1 MMRSRLIAVLAV
13 AGTVCTPLSAK
24 DFRFG
29 NLEGLL
35 ETTIAYGV
43 LARVENPDDDLIAK
57 VSGGNASGSNG
68 DDGTQN
74 YDTGIASNMA
84 RISEELTL
92 RYGNFGAYVRGY
104 AFYDYENQDQDRE
117 RTSLNSGAKD
127 IVGKDAD
134 LLENYLVARGHVLG
148 APVLARLG
156 DQILNWGQTV
166 FIRDGVDVINPVNLV
181 AALQPA
187 SSAKD
192 VFVPQGMLWA
202 AASIT
207 ENYAIEGFYQY
218 EWKKARV
225 PPVGSYF
232 SGNDAFGDDGTNFV
246 ILGAGQVSDLGTDL
260 DDAFNL
266 PTGTL
271 GFDENYL
278 KIPGRGSDRPSDGG
292 QYGITLRTVLPGVT
306 ATTLGVH
313 YIRYHSRLPIVSGLT
328 ADQQSIDQTSSE
340 AVAARAAQLE
350 PIYVAEGLSPE
361 DAEQE
366 ALATSESLTL
376 SGYTNAAG
384 FFAAYPEDVDM
395 LGLTFNTATRR
406 GGILLSG
413 EISHH
418 MDHPFQIDIDEVIN
432 GVLSPIEY
440 DPNIGNGLLGEF
452 GANEVVNGFK
462 RLDKT
467 QTTFDVGKLISGRR
481 IRASQIFLSGDVA
494 WVHVHDLPDR
504 KELPLSGNGKPTED
518 SWGYRLIGQLS
529 YNNIFGGLNLSPRVV
544 FTHDVDGVTPSPF
557 GTFTEDR
564 MSLSFGLGAS
574 FIRAWSADLS
584 YTNFLNGGDD
594 NLLNDRDFVKLNISY
609 SF

>member
-1 MMRSRLIAVLAV
+1 MKYLANV
-13 AGTVCTPLSAK
+13 SILLLAGLLTMPLSAK

-43 LARVENPDDDLIAK
+43 LARVADSDDDLIAK
-57 VSGGNASGSNG
+57 ASGGNAEGSNG

-74 YDTGIASNMA
+74 YDKGVASNMA

-92 RYGNFGAYVRGY
+92 QYGNFGAYLRGY

-117 RTSLNSGAKD
+117 RTSLSAGSED
-127 IVGKDAD
+127 TVGKDAD
-134 LLENYLVARGHVLG
+134 LLENYVVARGHVLG
-148 APVLARLG
+148 VPVLARLG

-166 FIRDGVDVINPVNLV
+166 FNRDGVDVINPVDLV

-192 VFVPQGMLWA
+192 IFVPQGMLWVA
-202 AASIT
+202 ANVT

-225 PPVGSYF
+225 PPGGSYF
-232 SGNDAFGDDGTNFV
+232 SNNDAFGEDGTNFI
-246 ILGAGQVSDLGTDL
+246 ILGSGQVSDLGTDL

-278 KIPGRGSDRPSDGG
+278 KIPGLGSDRPSDGG

-328 ADQQSIDQTSSE
+328 ADQQAIDQTSSQ
-340 AVAARAAQLE
+340 AVAARAAELE
-350 PIYVAEGLSPE
+350 PIYVADGLSPE

-366 ALATSESLTL
+366 ALATAESLTL
-376 SGYTNAAG
+376 SAYTNSAG
-384 FFAAYPEDVDM
+384 YFAAYPEDIDM
-395 LGLTFNTATRR
+395 VGLTFNTATRR
-406 GGILLSG
+406 GGVLLSG
-413 EISHH
+413 EVSHH
-418 MDHPFQIDIDEVIN
+418 MDHPFQIDVDAVIN

-440 DPNIGNGLLGEF
+440 DPDIGDGVLGEF
-452 GANEVVNGFK
+452 GANEVVKGYK

-467 QTTFDVGKLISGRR
+467 QTTFGVGKLISGRR

-504 KELPLSGNGKPTED
+504 AELPLSGAGKPTED
-518 SWGYRLIGQLS
+518 SWGYRLTGQLS

-557 GTFTEDR
+557 GTFVEER
-564 MSLSFGLGAS
+564 KSISVGLGAS
-574 FIRAWSADLS
+574 FVRAWSADLS
-584 YTNFLNGGDD
+584 YTSFFDAGTD
-594 NLLNDRDFVKLNISY
+594 NTLNDRDFVKLNVSY